1 MINGFF
7 RTMIECHG
15 KNAKHIQMLWLL
27 FFDNLQSHCPMRAFG
42 IHSIVWY
49 SHIFAKVWRWSW
61 FGTEASMEHSADM
74 RNRITSRCF
83 YDERYILIRKINID
97 AELMSR
103 RESEGR
109 LKHSSLYYVV
119 LNEFY
124 LLEKNVM
131 WATADMLFGRI
142 KMNEHMAGNG
152 FACDEN

>member
-1 MINGFF
+1 MDFSEPWLNAMEKTQNTYKCCDCFF
-7 RTMIECHG
+7 SIICKAIVLCAHL
-15 KNAKHIQMLWLL
+15 KFILL
-27 FFDNLQSHCPMRAFG
+27 FDTATYLPKFG
-42 IHSIVWY
+42 DGVD
-49 SHIFAKVWRWSW
+49 

-119 LNEFY
+119 
-124 LLEKNVM
+124 
-131 WATADMLFGRI
+131 W
-142 KMNEHMAGNG
+142 MNFIYWKKKRYVSNRRYVIWSH
-152 FACDEN
+152 